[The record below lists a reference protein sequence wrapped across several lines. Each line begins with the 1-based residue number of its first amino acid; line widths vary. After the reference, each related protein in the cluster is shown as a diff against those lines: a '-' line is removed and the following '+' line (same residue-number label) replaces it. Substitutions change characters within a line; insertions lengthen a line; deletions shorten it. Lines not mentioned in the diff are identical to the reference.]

1 MAYYRKTVKAHSH
14 LRCKYKENSE
24 GQGYNKRD
32 GDGRPKILNFR
43 ST

>member
-24 GQGYNKRD
+24 GQGSINGTEMEVQK
-32 GDGRPKILNFR
+32 F
-43 ST
+43 